1 MAPST
6 GELAD
11 KLWGK
16 GAGWLFDA
24 AQGLYSENEVSDI
37 SRMFLK
43 CLKWL
48 VETFAVIYKLR

>member
-43 CLKWL
+43 WL